1 MRQPPSECD
10 MALSG
15 TLLPSIS
22 TFTSGTP
29 GKDKVLRQAS
39 VGDRWREELSHMK
52 RHPALNQSRPYDG
65 VEGHATA
72 FGSRRDQEEF
82 NELLDFDFILSNS
95 LIHQE
100 SMLASSSS
108 SSSATASSPPPAV
121 SLPDSMSA
129 LSPPANCNFT
139 YQLSCPQEVPG
150 GTTLIYSSREST
162 VPNPT
167 FNLADINDVSPSGGF
182 VAELLRPDLD
192 PVYMQ
197 QAQASLQGKFVL
209 KAAVDMSDYGQ
220 SVSVRKAGSGM
231 DSPMVYNSHQLPR
244 MCQKIKQEP
253 SAACSVSCQMDG
265 QGQQSQGQHDFQVVR
280 VLPSRTNQPLSPDE
294 LMVRDCHAS
303 PQALSHPSLSI
314 PPGYHTSASF
324 PHFSPDQQ
332 PQLPPTQL
340 QYQELLTP
348 GSCMSEEVKP
358 KRGRKSWPRK
368 RTATHTCEYAG
379 CGKTYTKSS
388 HLKAHLRTHTGE
400 KPYHCDWEGCGWKF
414 ARSDELTRHY
424 RKHTGHRPF
433 QCQRCDRAF
442 SRSDHLALHM
452 KRHF

>member
-1 MRQPPSECD
+1 
-10 MALSG
+10 
-15 TLLPSIS
+15 
-22 TFTSGTP
+22 
-29 GKDKVLRQAS
+29 
-39 VGDRWREELSHMK
+39 MK

-65 VEGHATA
+65 VEGHSL
-72 FGSRRDQEEF
+72 GSRRDQEEF
-82 NELLDFDFILSNS
+82 HELLDFDFILSNS

-100 SMLASSSS
+100 SMVASSSS

-139 YQLSCPQEVPG
+139 YQLSCPQEATG
-150 GTTLIYSSREST
+150 GTPLIYSSREST
-162 VPNPT
+162 VPNSS

-197 QAQASLQGKFVL
+197 QAQTSLQGKFVL

-220 SVSVRKAGSGM
+220 SISVRKGGSGM
-231 DSPMVYNSHQLPR
+231 DSPMVYQLPR
-244 MCQKIKQEP
+244 MRQEIKQEAP
-253 SAACSVSCQMDG
+253 GSCSGSCQMDG
-265 QGQQSQGQHDFQVVR
+265 QGQQSQGQHEYQVVR
-280 VLPSRTNQPLSPDE
+280 VLSSRTNQPLSPDE

-303 PQALSHPSLSI
+303 SRALSHPSLSI
-314 PPGYHTSASF
+314 PPGYHSSASF
-324 PHFSPDQQ
+324 PHFPPDQQ
-332 PQLPPTQL
+332 PQLPPSQL